1 MDEIREFPHE
11 PIPGPSSFLFVPERF
26 RGEVDVADQPVNF
39 TRSEA
44 LQFRISIRVAVA
56 VPKFPPRLK

>member
-11 PIPGPSSFLFVPERF
+11 SIPGPSSFLFVPERF

-39 TRSEA
+39 TRTQAPQS
-44 LQFRISIRVAVA
+44 RDSIPVAAA
-56 VPKFPPRLK
+56 VPKFPLRLK